1 MLGNEDR
8 EGAVLHGFEERT
20 IGKREQVDC
29 ASYMGSV
36 LPSSNLHSEFEVA
49 SFSCGSREWVQEVL
63 AWVLGAGMPLWWSF
77 ARTLFT
83 VFVCCCFLFFVR
95 VGFSPEVGSFVIR
108 GEEGPEE
115 LYANVIFPAHVC

>member
-36 LPSSNLHSEFEVA
+36 LSSSNLHSEFEVA
-49 SFSCGSREWVQEVL
+49 SFSGGSRERVQEVL
-63 AWVLGAGMPLWWSF
+63 TRVLGAG
-77 ARTLFT
+77 
-83 VFVCCCFLFFVR
+83 
-95 VGFSPEVGSFVIR
+95 
-108 GEEGPEE
+108 GP
-115 LYANVIFPAHVC
+115 F